1 MLALIPFAAFTL
13 TLVTAFVLARADR
26 QDALAVVASALTLAA
41 GLAFWRKEGTTTG
54 VDVLVYTAFLWGVA
68 LPGGVALVLGALLG
82 RWQAA

>member
-41 GLAFWRKEGTTTG
+41 GLAFWKEGTTAG

-68 LPGGVALVLGALLG
+68 LPGGVALVIGALLG